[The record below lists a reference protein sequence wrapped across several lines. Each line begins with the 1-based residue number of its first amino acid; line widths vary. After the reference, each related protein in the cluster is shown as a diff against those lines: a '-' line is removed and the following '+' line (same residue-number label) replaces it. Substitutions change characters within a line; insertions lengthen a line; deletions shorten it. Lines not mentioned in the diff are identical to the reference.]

1 MRLRLPWEGPRAP
14 PQRGEVSVLDG
25 RSQDRGA
32 WRGPA
37 RTPEIPVGGMDAAM
51 QLGSGHLSGTPA
63 GGLPAR
69 QEGCHHQV
77 DGERA
82 PARSQDADVRDPGV
96 AMAPRVFLRTRAAG
110 TPEHA
115 SLWAAATPHGARR
128 RWHRVGGSRVEGPGV
143 GSAQG
148 REGPWGRGHR
158 RGLMM
163 GVWVRRRFQE
173 LPIS

>member
-1 MRLRLPWEGPRAP
+1 MGRGPVLPLSG
-14 PQRGEVSVLDG
+14 G
-25 RSQDRGA
+25 RSLSWMGGARTGGA

-37 RTPEIPVGGMDAAM
+37 RTSEIPVDGMDVAM
-51 QLGSGHLSGTPA
+51 QLGSGHLPGTPA

-143 GSAQG
+143 GPAQG